1 MKFVA
6 LAITICLLVSCSDDS
21 TPNSVADLGMDAA
34 LDMGMNADVPADSA
48 TDDMDQ
54 SDAGDMSEPDLSDLG
69 LDLADM
75 SNDMSVQAFGT
86 ITGTC
91 GEIDMTELT
100 DPNALFF
107 DNAIDFEAEFMDPAD
122 RARLSAGGIAIL
134 EAGNAGGSSIYSE
147 LFAYEVLERCDMAT
161 LVKTETEIIYDTQGS
176 ITDLLVEI
184 DGSKVGV
191 SVTRSV
197 TFPRDTPL
205 TEQRATELL
214 SDKLSDIIE
223 SSANVSAEDAWVKQI
238 LHVIADRPEHVSIL
252 QTAWTNLDSAVRT
265 DTIVFVTVTNGAD
278 EFVY

>member
-1 MKFVA
+1 MKFVI
-6 LAITICLLVSCSDDS
+6 LAITMCLMVSCSDDS
-21 TPNSVADLGMDAA
+21 TPNQAVDLGMDAA
-34 LDMGMNADVPADSA
+34 LDMGMNADIPPDGAI
-48 TDDMDQ
+48 DDMVV
-54 SDAGDMSEPDLSDLG
+54 SDAGDMSEPDLEDLG
-69 LDLADM
+69 LDFADM
-75 SNDMSVQAFGT
+75 SNDMALAAFGT
-86 ITGTC
+86 ISGTC
-91 GEIDMTELT
+91 GEIDMMELT
-100 DPNALFF
+100 DPNSLFF

-122 RARLSAGGIAIL
+122 RARLSAGGVAIL

-147 LFAYEVLERCDMAT
+147 TFSYEVLQRCDMAT
-161 LVKTETEIIYDTQGS
+161 LVKTETEIVYDAQGS

-214 SDKLSDIIE
+214 SGKLTDIIE

-238 LHVIADRPEHVSIL
+238 LHVIADRPEHVPIL
-252 QTAWTNLDSAVRT
+252 QTAWTNLDTAVRT

-278 EFVY
+278 DFVY